1 MILTIILFRI
11 FSNSI
16 CPPGGSWASLGHP
29 RPPPGPPRASG
40 STKMPPDT
48 MRILAKTAEESNS
61 LRAQK
66 IKVLTAKPCGTSR
79 KRPSKSWYSF
89 EKWICVF
96 TMLGTVCPST
106 FSGHGFYEVSVSQTL
121 KIFRKR
127 SPKFEH
133 VWRFGRHTLHHSR
146 TPAISGST
154 FFPLEAAGKGWKST
168 GDSCES
174 CGRNGSRNVGS
185 NPCSLRP
192 SHDDAR

>member
-1 MILTIILFRI
+1 MPPF
-11 FSNSI
+11 SI
-16 CPPGGSWASLGHP
+16 CV
-29 RPPPGPPRASG
+29 
-40 STKMPPDT
+40 
-48 MRILAKTAEESNS
+48 LAKPAEKPYS

-89 EKWICVF
+89 EKWIFVF

-106 FSGHGFYEVSVSQTL
+106 FSGHGFSEVSVSQTL

-146 TPAISGST
+146 TPAISGAT
-154 FFPLEAAGKGWKST
+154 FLPPESAGSSWLPS
-168 GDSCES
+168 GDRSVS
-174 CGRNGSRNVGS
+174 SVSNGSRDVGS
-185 NPCSLRP
+185 NPCTLRP

>member
-1 MILTIILFRI
+1 MLI
-11 FSNSI
+11 FIKNFNKNSSF
-16 CPPGGSWASLGHP
+16 PASWASWEAPGGPPGALP
-29 RPPPGPPRASG
+29 ARPDYSRPPPGPPRASG
-40 STKMPPDT
+40 STKMHPDT
-48 MRILAKTAEESNS
+48 MRILAKPAEKPYS

-89 EKWICVF
+89 EKWIFVF

-121 KIFRKR
+121 KNFRKR

-154 FFPLEAAGKGWKST
+154 FLPL
-168 GDSCES
+168 
-174 CGRNGSRNVGS
+174 RQ
-185 NPCSLRP
+185 
-192 SHDDAR
+192 